1 MNLGL
6 QDLCYNPLTM
16 IAWKRPKIMF
26 ALVAILITLLPLLA
40 FLQYRWLGRI
50 GEAEHD
56 RMLESVKRDVEQFC
70 KEFDREVTIASLVF
84 AVKANSTGEEK
95 ALEYQANSR
104 RWIGA
109 SKHPGI
115 IKAAYDVESGNG
127 EWNLSLFDLASGKL
141 QPSEWPAPLLQVRAR
156 LEKGG
161 ASGGSSRQIIASDS
175 TEQGRM
181 GPALIVPEYMP
192 LPAQTIA
199 KFPRG
204 GSPSGGASPGDKE
217 AWSDI
222 LPSLKRALTG
232 MPSAPNQGLT
242 IVVFDEQY
250 LIQDFIPVLV
260 EKYFGSAARSTYTVT
275 ILQTEGGENVLYQSD
290 RAKEDTDIGRGDVV
304 NGLFAVR
311 LDELA
316 GVVLDKMPQLSGF
329 ANKTL
334 ARSNQRFSASGSP
347 EAPGSASQTPD
358 GAWKVVVKHKAGSLD
373 AAVAST
379 RRKNLAIS
387 FGILI
392 VLGAAMALTLVATY
406 RARKLARQQ
415 VEFVAGVSHEFRTP
429 LSVICSAGENLA
441 DGVIETDAQ
450 VKRYGKLIE
459 SEGKRLTQMMEQVL
473 EFAGVQSGSR
483 VIVPRPV
490 SPVDVIDRALT
501 SCRLLLDEGQFAV
514 EKHIEPSIP
523 KVLADANSLERSIQN
538 LLSNAM
544 KYGGPDRWIGVQARL
559 AEGSQAEVE
568 ITIQDRGIGIP
579 AGELSSIFRPFYRGK
594 AALAAQIHGNGL
606 GLSLVK
612 HFVQAAGGRITV
624 KSSLERGSCFT
635 LHLPVAPPDPAER
648 EAAEER
654 AGRPAGSPEFGI

>member
-1 MNLGL
+1 M
-6 QDLCYNPLTM
+6 DSHSKDRCYNPLAM
-16 IAWKRPKIMF
+16 IAWKRPKITF
-26 ALVAILITLLPLLA
+26 ALVAMLIILLPLLA

-50 GEAEHD
+50 SEAEHD

-84 AVKANSTGEEK
+84 AVKANSTGGEK
-95 ALEYQANSR
+95 ALEYQSNSR

-115 IKAAYDVESGNG
+115 VKDVYDVEFGKG
-127 EWNLSLFDLASGKL
+127 EWKLSLFDSAAGKL
-141 QPSEWPAPLLQVRAR
+141 QPSEWPTALLHVRAR
-156 LEKGG
+156 LEKTGSSSG
-161 ASGGSSRQIIASDS
+161 LSRQVIASGAA
-175 TEQGRM
+175 EAGRLD
-181 GPALIVPEYMP
+181 PALIVPENLP

-199 KFPRG
+199 KFPRS
-204 GSPSGGASPGDKE
+204 GSASGGAPSGDKE

-222 LPSLKRALTG
+222 LPSLKSALTG
-232 MPSAPNQGLT
+232 RPPAPNQGLT

-250 LIQDFIPVLV
+250 LIQDFIPGLV
-260 EKYFGSAARSTYTVT
+260 EKYFGGVPRSAYTVT

-290 RAKEDTDIGRGDVV
+290 RAREDTDLARGDVV
-304 NGLFAVR
+304 YGLFAVR

-316 GVVLDKMPQLSGF
+316 GVILDKAPQLSGL
-329 ANKTL
+329 ANKAI
-334 ARSNQRFSASGSP
+334 ARSPQRSSSSGSL
-347 EAPGSASQTPD
+347 ASPGAATQILD
-358 GAWKVVVKHKAGSLD
+358 GVWKVVVKHKAGSLD

-392 VLGAAMALTLVATY
+392 VLGAAMSLMLVATY

-429 LSVICSAGENLA
+429 LAVICSAGENLA

-450 VKRYGKLIE
+450 VKQYGKLIE

-490 SPVDVIDRALT
+490 NPVEVMDRALA

-514 EKHIEPSIP
+514 ERHIEPSIP
-523 KVLADANSLERSIQN
+523 RVLADADSLERSIQN

-544 KYGGPDRWIGVQARL
+544 KYGGPDRWIGIKARV
-559 AEGSQAEVE
+559 AEASQAEVE
-568 ITIQDRGIGIP
+568 ITIEDRGMGIP
-579 AGELSSIFRPFYRGK
+579 AGELSSIFKPFYRGK

-624 KSSLERGSCFT
+624 KSTPERGSCFT

-648 EAAEER
+648 AAAEER
-654 AGRPAGSPEFGI
+654 AGQSAGSPEFGT